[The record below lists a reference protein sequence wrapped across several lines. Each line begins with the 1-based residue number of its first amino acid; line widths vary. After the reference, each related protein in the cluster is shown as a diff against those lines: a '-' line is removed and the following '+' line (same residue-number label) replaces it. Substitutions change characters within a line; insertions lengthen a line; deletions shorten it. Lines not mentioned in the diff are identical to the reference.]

1 MPLTQVS
8 QGVDVMVT
16 HTIEIYFD
24 LKYDMELSIEAPV
37 PAGFELENPRLS
49 SGRALV
55 TKVSRLKANF
65 EEYRDDRYVGA
76 WSLRKG
82 YQSRGIKDQVLHVA
96 YVMRAVTP
104 GSYLVPAI
112 AIEDMYQP
120 KNRANT
126 AESRVVVVAK

>member
-1 MPLTQVS
+1 M
-8 QGVDVMVT
+8 
-16 HTIEIYFD
+16 
-24 LKYDMELSIEAPV
+24 
-37 PAGFELENPRLS
+37 
-49 SGRALV
+49 
-55 TKVSRLKANF
+55 
-65 EEYRDDRYVGA
+65 
-76 WSLRKG
+76 
-82 YQSRGIKDQVLHVA
+82 KDHVLHVA